1 MVRGSVAAA
10 MVPETR
16 ITGPRFT
23 RGKRCVQ
30 CRRHLFSFHHPR
42 PIAGRRWEHLS
53 CEGLEAPDL
62 MDFTELAESILA
74 RHATGQTRQLRDELA
89 VLRDAFS
96 GIRVQHIAA
105 EQRLGAPAD
114 PRELAAV
121 NVDVSELA
129 ARCVAIHEELL
140 EQLRRKAQQL
150 HDEWMIGTDP
160 DGKTT
165 AALN

>member
-1 MVRGSVAAA
+1 MVRGSVATA
-10 MVPETR
+10 MAPETR

-23 RGKRCVQ
+23 RGKRCAQ

-42 PIAGRRWEHLS
+42 PIAGQRWEHLS
-53 CEGLEAPDL
+53 CEGLEAPEP

-74 RHATGQTRQLRDELA
+74 RHATGLTRQLRDELA

-96 GIRVQHIAA
+96 GIRARRLAA
-105 EQRLGAPAD
+105 EQRVGAPAD
-114 PRELAAV
+114 TLELDAVDADVAA
-121 NVDVSELA
+121 LA

-140 EQLRRKAQQL
+140 AQLRRKAQQL
-150 HDEWMIGTDP
+150 HDEWMIGTDA